1 MITVNILRLCWLVE
15 HERPALSHIQGGALR
30 CYTFENQKS
39 YAVIVGQQRVYSD

>member
-1 MITVNILRLCWLVE
+1 MLVGE
-15 HERPALSHIQGGALR
+15 NERPALSFQGGALR